1 MSKRRGKSD
10 YWQDAPMA
18 RHQMVLIP
26 TALEDLIPQ
35 AHPVRLLDEILDKV
49 DWTSWESSYSGRKGQ
64 PPIHPSILAKV
75 LLWGMIRRVRS
86 SRQLEYQ
93 LKHSIDF
100 MWLVSGRTIDY
111 STICA
116 FRREHEKGLKEL
128 FKQMI
133 GIAVDLNMANLADLC
148 IDGTRILGN
157 ASRSQTWT
165 AERLAKALAILD
177 GQIAEALQGMDL
189 NDQTEDLYGQD
200 VSFDQLPKELT
211 DQQARSQKLKEILA
225 KIKTMDAERKAD
237 APPAQIP
244 KADPDSRILPNK
256 EGGYAPNF
264 TPMVATECQGGFI
277 VDADVVCGN
286 VEHTQL
292 SNIVQ
297 RVESDLET
305 KVEAVLADA
314 AYINGENLVAAEE
327 LNIDLIGPLPEP
339 KGTDNPAV
347 REDLTQPVAE
357 QDVSKLPTNPQTK
370 RFSKLAFVYD
380 PQTNMYYCPQGKPL
394 QPIGTG
400 TRTRNDKQVKQITF
414 RCADCAG
421 CLWADRCRQDPQASG
436 GREITDEQYEP
447 ARRAHRDKMKKPQS
461 QRSYARRQHFGE
473 IPFAI
478 IKGLFGVRRFLLRGL
493 SGVQQEWRW
502 IATAYNLNKL
512 INNLGKFRAQA
523 AKQNQTAAN

>member
-327 LNIDLIGPLPEP
+327 LNIDLIGPLP
-339 KGTDNPAV
+339 
-347 REDLTQPVAE
+347 
-357 QDVSKLPTNPQTK
+357 S
-370 RFSKLAFVYD
+370 
-380 PQTNMYYCPQGKPL
+380 QG
-394 QPIGTG
+394 
-400 TRTRNDKQVKQITF
+400 
-414 RCADCAG
+414 
-421 CLWADRCRQDPQASG
+421 DR
-436 GREITDEQYEP
+436 
-447 ARRAHRDKMKKPQS
+447 
-461 QRSYARRQHFGE
+461 
-473 IPFAI
+473 
-478 IKGLFGVRRFLLRGL
+478 
-493 SGVQQEWRW
+493 
-502 IATAYNLNKL
+502 
-512 INNLGKFRAQA
+512 
-523 AKQNQTAAN
+523 